1 MRPSIQKSEVPG
13 VDLVAQW
20 NSQGLTVWQIVQKT
34 GYPKKIVVALLADPY
49 DVRALRWVRR
59 HAASMPVV
67 VPSSPAPAP
76 AKPTRVSRVSY
87 ERVQPFLGELLSE
100 QASEHRHTETIS

>member
-1 MRPSIQKSEVPG
+1 M
-13 VDLVAQW
+13 DLVAQW
-20 NSQGLTVWQIVQKT
+20 NSQGLTVWQIVRKT
-34 GYPKKIVVALLADPY
+34 GYPKKIVVALLANPY

-67 VPSSPAPAP
+67 VPPSSVLAP
-76 AKPTRVSRVSY
+76 AKPPRVSRVSY

-100 QASEHRHTETIS
+100 HASDHRHTETIS